1 MEIRNFLKGN
11 MYNHKFITKWNIKSE
26 DIVEQLFNYYLK
38 NYDKI
43 KEKHSLNLRKEIF
56 VILLQV

>member
-1 MEIRNFLKGN
+1 

-43 KEKHSLNLRKEIF
+43 KENMSLNLRKEIF